1 MCGIVGYVGR
11 ADAVPILLDGLKQ
24 LEYRGYDSAGV
35 AVQQGRGLT
44 VVKRAGRL
52 DALHNAL
59 PRRFKGRAGIG
70 HTRWA
75 THGAPNDINAHPHAD
90 ASGKLVIVHNGIIEN
105 VAALRDGLVERGL
118 SFVSETDTEVLA
130 NLIAVAHAH
139 CADLAEATRLALRQ
153 TTGAYGIAVM
163 HRDHPDEIVVA
174 RNGSPV
180 ILGVSDHEMLVASDA
195 AALVRYTQR
204 VVYLRDGEIARVRA
218 DGYQVVDL
226 DAAPAEQTPTELVL
240 DVSELDLGGY
250 AHHTRKEIEE
260 QPEVVTRTMSGR
272 LDRRFQTAHLG
283 GLNLDPRA
291 LKSFRRIKVLGCGS
305 ACFAGSLGARM
316 IESLARIPCEAEPAA
331 EFRYRNPIIEDDTLY
346 FAVSQSGET
355 ADTLMAVQEIT
366 RKGGTVLGVVNVV
379 GSSIAR
385 ACQGGV
391 YLHAGPEVAVVSTKT
406 FTATLVV
413 FALLALH
420 LARMRDASPADG
432 ERLIAALDELPDT
445 ISAVLEQAEAIA
457 ESARYL
463 AGYENACFV
472 GRGFGYP
479 LAMEGALK

>member
-1 MCGIVGYVGR
+1 
-11 ADAVPILLDGLKQ
+11 
-24 LEYRGYDSAGV
+24 
-35 AVQQGRGLT
+35 
-44 VVKRAGRL
+44 
-52 DALHNAL
+52 
-59 PRRFKGRAGIG
+59 
-70 HTRWA
+70 
-75 THGAPNDINAHPHAD
+75 
-90 ASGKLVIVHNGIIEN
+90 
-105 VAALRDGLVERGL
+105 
-118 SFVSETDTEVLA
+118 
-130 NLIAVAHAH
+130 
-139 CADLAEATRLALRQ
+139 
-153 TTGAYGIAVM
+153 
-163 HRDHPDEIVVA
+163 
-174 RNGSPV
+174 
-180 ILGVSDHEMLVASDA
+180 
-195 AALVRYTQR
+195 
-204 VVYLRDGEIARVRA
+204 
-218 DGYQVVDL
+218 
-226 DAAPAEQTPTELVL
+226 LVL

-479 LAMEGALK
+479 LAMEGALKLKEVSYIHAEACAASELKHGPLALITSQVPIVALVPDDDLLGKNLATLEQVRARDGRLLVVGHEVPLPVAVESHIVVPRLHPLLDPVLMAIPLQLLAYHAALARGCDVDRPRNLAKSVTVE